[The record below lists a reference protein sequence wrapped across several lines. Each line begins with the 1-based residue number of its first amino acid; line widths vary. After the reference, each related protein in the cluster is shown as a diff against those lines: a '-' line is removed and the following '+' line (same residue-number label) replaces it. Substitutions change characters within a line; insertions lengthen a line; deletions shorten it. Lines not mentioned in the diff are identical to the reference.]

1 MARPKKIRLETPD
14 NRTTPGAPGKPLSD
28 EMRKFIEAVIGR
40 PLPSD
45 PPPLSPEVAADYDS
59 YQRQATLDILF
70 IDPKNSEPLS
80 CVFAPVILNRGS
92 ESDKATAGQ
101 ILVEILAH
109 GTAEE
114 AGAFFKRVL
123 TLKKESEKAP
133 PPNSYAYYAYSRFIE
148 ENGFE
153 PTRSRLKKYILARRS
168 IYKVVPQ
175 ADDSKA
181 WFRVWEES
189 GLFALE

>member
-1 MARPKKIRLETPD
+1 MARPKRIRLETPD

-28 EMRKFIEAVIGR
+28 EMRKFIEAVIGH
-40 PLPSD
+40 PLPPD
-45 PPPLSPEVAADYDS
+45 PPPLSPEAAADCDS
-59 YQRQATLDILF
+59 FRRQVTLDSLHV
-70 IDPKNSEPLS
+70 DPKNSEPLS
-80 CVFAPVILNRGS
+80 RLFAPVILNRGS
-92 ESDKATAGQ
+92 EAEKTTAGQ

-123 TLKKESEKAP
+123 TLKKESENPP
-133 PPNSYAYYAYSRFIE
+133 PPNSYVYYAYSMFIE

-168 IYKVVPQ
+168 IYKVVPE
-175 ADDSKA
+175 ATDTKGWLRLWD
-181 WFRVWEES
+181 ES
-189 GLFALE
+189 GLFMLE